1 MGDGTS
7 GSINNRLAPTSI
19 SSLGNN
25 VANIF
30 SGTTAVHAFGLLK
43 NGSIYG
49 WGFNGVN

>member
-1 MGDGTS
+1 MGDGT
-7 GSINNRLAPTSI
+7 NTDRLVPTSI

-30 SGTTAVHAFGLLK
+30 SGSNAQHAFALLK

-49 WGFNGVN
+49 WGYNVVN